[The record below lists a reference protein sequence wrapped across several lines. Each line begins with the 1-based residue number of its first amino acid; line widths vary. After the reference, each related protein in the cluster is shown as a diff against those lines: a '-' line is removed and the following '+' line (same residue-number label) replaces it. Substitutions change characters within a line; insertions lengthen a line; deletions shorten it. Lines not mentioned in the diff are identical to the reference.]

1 MTIHINKEAHELSDN
16 TSLQEALSQF
26 QLQQTTGI
34 AVAIN
39 EEVIPKQYWKE
50 RELKDQDQ
58 VLIITA
64 TQGG

>member
-1 MTIHINKEAHELSDN
+1 MANSI
-16 TSLQEALSQF
+16 SLQTALT
-26 QLQQTTGI
+26 QLNLYQAQGI

-39 EEVIPKQYWKE
+39 EEVIPKQHWAKQ
-50 RELKDQDQ
+50 ELKDQDE